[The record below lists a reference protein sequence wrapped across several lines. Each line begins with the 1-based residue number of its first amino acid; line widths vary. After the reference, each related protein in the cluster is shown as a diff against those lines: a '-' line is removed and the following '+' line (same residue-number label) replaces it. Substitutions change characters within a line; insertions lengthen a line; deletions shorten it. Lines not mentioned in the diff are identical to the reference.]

1 VTKVKRILALGAAVG
16 AVAAWWA
23 AASTATPPRSSDNL
37 VRKTTP
43 VEMRGAELAAE
54 IARLRER
61 LHPTVAP
68 QTPSRNLFEFA
79 ARQSAPGPAAAAPAA
94 AAVEVPTSVITPPP
108 LKLVG
113 IAEDEGPEG
122 AIRTAI
128 VSSSSGELFFA
139 KPGDRLADRYLIAK
153 ISSEAAEVTD
163 LANDSTF
170 TLILK

>member
-1 VTKVKRILALGAAVG
+1 MKVKRILALGAAVG

-79 ARQSAPGPAAAAPAA
+79 ARRSAPGPEVPAAPVA
-94 AAVEVPTSVITPPP
+94 AAVEAPTPVITPPP

-122 AIRTAI
+122 AVRTAI
-128 VSSSSGELFFA
+128 ISSSSGELFFA
-139 KPGDRLADRYLIAK
+139 KPGDRLADRYQIAK

>member
-1 VTKVKRILALGAAVG
+1 MKAKRILALGVAVG

-23 AASTATPPRSSDNL
+23 AASTTTPPPSADNF

-43 VEMRGAELAAE
+43 VELRGAELAAE

-61 LHPTVAP
+61 LRPTVVPQAP
-68 QTPSRNLFEFA
+68 GRNLFEFS
-79 ARQSAPGPAAAAPAA
+79 ARRPAPGLRAAAPVA

-113 IAEDEGPEG
+113 IAEDDGPEG

-128 VSSSSGELFFA
+128 ISGSSGELFFA
-139 KPGDRLADRYLIAK
+139 KPGDRLADRYQIGK

-163 LANDSTF
+163 LADDSNF
-170 TLILK
+170 TLVLK

>member
-1 VTKVKRILALGAAVG
+1 
-16 AVAAWWA
+16 
-23 AASTATPPRSSDNL
+23 
-37 VRKTTP
+37 
-43 VEMRGAELAAE
+43 MRGAELAAE

-79 ARQSAPGPAAAAPAA
+79 ARRSAPGPEVPAAPAA
-94 AAVEVPTSVITPPP
+94 AAVETPTPVITPPP

-113 IAEDEGPEG
+113 IAEDEGPDG
-122 AIRTAI
+122 AVRTAI
-128 VSSSSGELFFA
+128 ISSSSGELFFA
-139 KPGDRLADRYLIAK
+139 KPGDRLADRYQIAK

>member
-1 VTKVKRILALGAAVG
+1 MRVKRILALGVAVG

-23 AASTATPPRSSDNL
+23 AASTTTPPPSTNNL

-43 VEMRGAELAAE
+43 VEIRGAELAAE

-68 QTPSRNLFEFA
+68 QAPSRNLFEFA
-79 ARQSAPGPAAAAPAA
+79 ARKSAPGPGVPTAPVA
-94 AAVEVPTSVITPPP
+94 AAVETPTHVITPPP

-128 VSSSSGELFFA
+128 ISSSSGELFFA
-139 KPGDRLADRYLIAK
+139 KPGDRLADRYQVAK